1 MSQARV
7 LTERDVSRVLR
18 YIANHKHASRNR
30 AMFLLTTQTGM
41 RIGEVAALRLSQV
54 LTKDGKIRDEIRLAP
69 DQTKGGRGRLVVL
82 SEKAQHEI
90 YHYLSVRFRL
100 KDLFPLTMTDT
111 NRALFCTQ
119 KNPDRGFSASTLS
132 QHFHYMYKNAG
143 IDGASSHSGRRSF
156 ITQLAE
162 KGVSVRVLMELAG
175 HRSLSVTQRY
185 IETNPSMLR
194 RAVEMLRI

>member
-1 MSQARV
+1 MPQARV
-7 LTERDVSRVLR
+7 LTERDISRVLR
-18 YIANHKHASRNR
+18 FIANHKYASRNR

-54 LTKDGKIRDEIRLAP
+54 LTREGNIRDEIRLAP

-82 SEKAQHEI
+82 SDKAQREI
-90 YHYLSVRFRL
+90 YQYLSARFRL
-100 KDLFPLTMTDT
+100 KDLFPLTLTDT

-119 KNPDRGFSASTLS
+119 KNPDRGFTASTLS
-132 QHFHYMYKNAG
+132 QHFHYMYKRAG
-143 IDGASSHSGRRSF
+143 VDGASSHSGRRSF
-156 ITQLAE
+156 ITHLAE
-162 KGVSVRVLMELAG
+162 KGVSVKVLMELAG